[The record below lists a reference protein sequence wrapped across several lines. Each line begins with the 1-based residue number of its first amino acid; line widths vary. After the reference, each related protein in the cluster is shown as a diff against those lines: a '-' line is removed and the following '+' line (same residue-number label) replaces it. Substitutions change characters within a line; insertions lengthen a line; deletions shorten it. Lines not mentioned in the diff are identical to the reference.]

1 MKKIHTIHLDIDGV
15 IADFDGYIK
24 KVTGKTCDELNAGCS
39 MQAHTNDDRTD
50 PVFKVMKE
58 HINNNEL
65 FYQLDPIDIEKW
77 IEVVSVVRERGFRV
91 ELLSAAPSEGLLA
104 KSREQKI
111 RWVEKQNLEVDGV
124 IILPSASLKKR
135 YARSDSILIDDYEK
149 NVKGYVNAGGLAIHH
164 KSFEESKSRLEFYTG
179 TI

>member
-1 MKKIHTIHLDIDGV
+1 MKIETIHLDMDGV

-39 MQAHTNDDRTD
+39 MQAHTNDERTD

-65 FYQLDPIDIEKW
+65 FYQLEAIDIERW
-77 IEVVSVVRERGFRV
+77 REVVSVVRERGFRV
-91 ELLSAAPSEGLLA
+91 ELLSAAPSTGLLE
-104 KSREQKI
+104 KSKGQKL
-111 RWVEKQNLEVDGV
+111 RWIEKHRLEVDGA

-135 YARSDSILIDDYEK
+135 YARSTTLLIDDYEK
-149 NVKGYVNAGGLAIHH
+149 NIRGYANAGGLAIHH
-164 KSFEESKSRLEFYTG
+164 KTFEESKSRLEFYTG
-179 TI
+179 KI

>member
-1 MKKIHTIHLDIDGV
+1 MKLETIHLDIDGV

-65 FYQLDPIDIEKW
+65 FYELDPIDIDRWK
-77 IEVVSVVRERGFRV
+77 EVVRVVRERGFKV
-91 ELLSAAPSEGLLA
+91 ELLSAAPSQGLLE
-104 KSREQKI
+104 KSRDQKL
-111 RWVEKQNLEVDGV
+111 RWVKKHGIEVDGV
-124 IILPSASLKKR
+124 IILPSASLKKN
-135 YARSDSILIDDYEK
+135 YARSTTLLIDDYEK
-149 NVKGYVNAGGLAIHH
+149 NIKGYARAGGLSIHH
-164 KSFEESKSRLEFYTG
+164 KTFEQTISRLEFYTG
-179 TI
+179 KI